1 MSAPL
6 GQEFVEAVV
15 EQDLCGHLIRG
26 APRRAGDSE
35 SLPLAPHVG
44 VVAEVAIR
52 PAVPPEDVG
61 PNSLLLGLVASP
73 SNRAPLLSC
82 RHDIFSPQITTVSGT
97 VWKWGTSR
105 EQCNTC
111 KLNNLRGVAQL
122 GSAPALGAGGPRF
135 ESGRPD
141 YFNDND
147 LRDRTPTLCVVDPT
161 NRYHIGTIIDVHRG
175 WIPASGAGRPVSGT

>member
-141 YFNDND
+141 LCNW
-147 LRDRTPTLCVVDPT
+147 LLALWLQETLLVYSREGSLCLTQCSVPHWADHHAEYPP
-161 NRYHIGTIIDVHRG
+161 NEGPH
-175 WIPASGAGRPVSGT
+175 